1 MDTIKK
7 IEANSM
13 YGKINRQRPTDLE
26 QAEAAVDMILRTPL
40 RHRDFII
47 GIRALQNILDK
58 AQNGPPQGTAD
69 GSIDEKTWNM
79 LSRFLKA
86 CLVINEEG
94 YNITS
99 THNCRAVEQVLDRIN
114 KENVSEQNMDPK

>member
-1 MDTIKK
+1 MNPIKK

-26 QAEAAVDMILRTPL
+26 QAEAAIDMILRTPL
-40 RHRDFII
+40 QHRDFIVS
-47 GIRALQNILDK
+47 IRALQNILDC
-58 AQNGPPQGTAD
+58 AQNQPTTD

-94 YNITS
+94 YAITS
-99 THNCRAVEQVLDRIN
+99 SRDCRTVEQTLARIN
-114 KENVSEQNMDPK
+114 EEPKPTT